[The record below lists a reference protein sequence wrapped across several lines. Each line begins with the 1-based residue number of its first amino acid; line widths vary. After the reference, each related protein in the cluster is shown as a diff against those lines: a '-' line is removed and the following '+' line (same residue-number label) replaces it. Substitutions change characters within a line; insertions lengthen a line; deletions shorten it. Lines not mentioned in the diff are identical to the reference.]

1 MGRRGFRGGY
11 WLGDNETK
19 GKGTTTM
26 VVDVMMVIL
35 GLSAR
40 AHSTCSLHHSDWGDL
55 RRREQTVVI
64 GLKMQEDSPI
74 QMQYEIVEV
83 QDREKKISSGQ

>member
-1 MGRRGFRGGY
+1 MKREGKMGRRGFRGGY

-40 AHSTCSLHHSDWGDL
+40 AHSTCSLHHSD
-55 RRREQTVVI
+55 
-64 GLKMQEDSPI
+64 
-74 QMQYEIVEV
+74 
-83 QDREKKISSGQ
+83 